1 MEEEIDGNRYFV
13 KGTPQEVAAH
23 EKIVGLQIR
32 AATTRLAVPY
42 AASVAFAVIAALLI
56 AFAPESRSVA
66 AYIGAAA
73 LLLLAAG
80 IAGFTRFFAK
90 APGFQIGAD
99 RGDLNSN

>member
-66 AYIGAAA
+66 GVRRRSCASSSCRRDCRVHAI
-73 LLLLAAG
+73 
-80 IAGFTRFFAK
+80 FR
-90 APGFQIGAD
+90 
-99 RGDLNSN
+99 